1 MEDLRALLIQGEDK
15 DGLQEL
21 KLEMAY
27 SFAATL
33 ICSYISENTIPEML
47 ESIVKEIT
55 IMRFQRFGS
64 EAVSEEKVDV
74 VSFTYR
80 DDYLSPYYTILD
92 EYNNNNNTKRK
103 KKVRF
108 F

>member
-1 MEDLRALLIQGEDK
+1 MEDLRTLLIQGEDE

-33 ICSYISENTIPEML
+33 ICSYIGENTIPEIS

-55 IMRFQRFGS
+55 IVRFQRFGS
-64 EAVSEEKVDV
+64 EALSSEQVDV
-74 VSFTYR
+74 VSFTYQ
-80 DDYLSPYYTILD
+80 DDYLSPYYAILD
-92 EYNNNNNTKRK
+92 EYNSTK
-103 KKVRF
+103 KKRVQF

>member
-1 MEDLRALLIQGEDK
+1 MEDLRALLIQGEDE

-33 ICSYISENTIPEML
+33 ICSYIGENTIPEIL

-55 IMRFQRFGS
+55 I
-64 EAVSEEKVDV
+64 V
-74 VSFTYR
+74 
-80 DDYLSPYYTILD
+80 
-92 EYNNNNNTKRK
+92 
-103 KKVRF
+103 
-108 F
+108 

>member
-1 MEDLRALLIQGEDK
+1 MEDLRALLIQGEDE

-33 ICSYISENTIPEML
+33 ICSYIGENTIPEIL

-55 IMRFQRFGS
+55 IVRFQRFGS
-64 EAVSEEKVDV
+64 EALSSEQVDV
-74 VSFTYR
+74 VSFTYQ
-80 DDYLSPYYTILD
+80 DDYLSPYYAILD
-92 EYNNNNNTKRK
+92 EYNSTK
-103 KKVRF
+103 KKRVQF

>member
-1 MEDLRALLIQGEDK
+1 MEDLRALLIQGEDE

-33 ICSYISENTIPEML
+33 ICSYIGENTIPEIL

-55 IMRFQRFGS
+55 IARFQRFGS
-64 EAVSEEKVDV
+64 EALSSEQVDV
-74 VSFTYR
+74 VSFTYQ
-80 DDYLSPYYTILD
+80 DDYLSPYYAILD
-92 EYNNNNNTKRK
+92 EYNSAK
-103 KKVRF
+103 KKRVQF